1 MKHLLKCQRCFD
13 AALDSAEVRRIIY
26 ILAVTDSSQSDRIS
40 HRLQRVRV
48 RVRAFVCACVNGCT
62 LISFVWLDADVMV
75 NAQRRVSANAKQV
88 EDKLE

>member
-13 AALDSAEVRRIIY
+13 AALDSTEVRRIIY

-48 RVRAFVCACVNGCT
+48 CALVCACVNGCT